1 MASSATQALSTPQ
14 VTTDLVPA
22 ATAKTT
28 VTPTAAQATA
38 SAAPTVNQAPQP
50 SAQSALPQDTV
61 TISPQAQAIA
71 SAANAALTS
80 STTLSS
86 QAQAQLQVL
95 ITQGWSLNQIASNLN
110 VSVTTVEQYL
120 STAQISALPI

>member
-14 VTTDLVPA
+14 VTTDLASTA
-22 ATAKTT
+22 AAKAT
-28 VTPTAAQATA
+28 VTPTAAQANA
-38 SAAPTVNQAPQP
+38 STAPTVNQASQP